1 MQASQP
7 SHETHD
13 SAIHSRAVTITA
25 ADGTALT
32 ATRFGEADVT
42 LTVVYLPGPLASAAH
57 FSPMITV
64 VDRHFSADTAQLVYD
79 QRGHGN
85 DLPLASGR
93 AGMAQLVEDL
103 NTVISHAGGRVV
115 LVVHSL
121 AAIVAQEWL
130 YHHRR
135 DQTRRV
141 AAIVAIGPV
150 TELPDH
156 DGALTAH
163 PTGVA
168 RQAGARLIHDL
179 STALGERGLHTEA
192 EIESARRTLR
202 AYRRCGADLAVV
214 EDLLRATPT
223 WIVAGRADPVADYER
238 VKELAETVWA
248 EMSSLR
254 AGGHDLARTFPW
266 LPAAA
271 VSSALRAAHDAD
283 RFGGGW

>member
-1 MQASQP
+1 MQAPQP
-7 SHETHD
+7 SYETRD
-13 SAIHSRAVTITA
+13 SASEPSTATITA
-25 ADGTALT
+25 VDGAALT
-32 ATRFGEADVT
+32 ATRFGKPDAAS
-42 LTVVYLPGPLASAAH
+42 TVVYLPGPLASAAH
-57 FSPMITV
+57 FSPMITLI
-64 VDRHFSADTAQLVYD
+64 DRHFRADIAQLVYV

-85 DLPLASGR
+85 EMPLAPGR

-115 LVVHSL
+115 LVVQSL

-135 DQTRRV
+135 VQTRV

-163 PTGVA
+163 PTAVA
-168 RQAGARLIHDL
+168 RQASTRLIHDL
-179 STALGERGLHTEA
+179 STAMGEQRLRTEA
-192 EIESARRTLR
+192 EIESARHTLR
-202 AYRRCGADLAVV
+202 AYRRCGADLTVV

-223 WIVAGRADPVADYER
+223 WIVAGRADPVVGYER
-238 VKELAETVWA
+238 VKELAESVWA
-248 EMSSLR
+248 ELTSVR
-254 AGGHDLARTFPW
+254 EGGHDLARTSPW

-271 VSSALRAAHDAD
+271 VSSAIRVARDAD